1 MSKDEDKNHSK
12 RNKIISAVLTISIF
26 IGIFYCVVST
36 APGIPYGSEGY
47 PDFEPPIYRDTAC
60 FYQIDCNCGE
70 WQAILNCKG
79 LDTEGLYWNGS
90 EDVWV
95 RDDERVFYEF
105 ACLRIDE
112 CCVNKT
118 V

>member
-1 MSKDEDKNHSK
+1 MSDDENKGFSK
-12 RNKIISAVLTISIF
+12 RSKIILNVLGVLIF
-26 IGIFYCVVST
+26 IGIFYYAIST

-79 LDTEGLYWNGS
+79 LDTEGIYWNESDGM
-90 EDVWV
+90 WI
-95 RDDERVFYEF
+95 RDDERVFYES